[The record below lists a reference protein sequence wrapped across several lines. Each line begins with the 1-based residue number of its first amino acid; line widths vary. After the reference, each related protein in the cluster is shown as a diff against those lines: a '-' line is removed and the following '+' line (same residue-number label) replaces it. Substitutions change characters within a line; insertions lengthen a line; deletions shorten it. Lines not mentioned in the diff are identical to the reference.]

1 MNPYRMKAD
10 PSRKGWYLIQK
21 RMGAQWWTVDEIRGQ
36 RDAARYLDIR
46 NAAPLPAITAPRA
59 IR

>member
-10 PSRKGWYLIQK
+10 PSRKGWFLIQK
-21 RMGAQWWTVDEIRGQ
+21 RMGAQWWTVEHIKGARE
-36 RDAARYLDIR
+36 AARQLKIR